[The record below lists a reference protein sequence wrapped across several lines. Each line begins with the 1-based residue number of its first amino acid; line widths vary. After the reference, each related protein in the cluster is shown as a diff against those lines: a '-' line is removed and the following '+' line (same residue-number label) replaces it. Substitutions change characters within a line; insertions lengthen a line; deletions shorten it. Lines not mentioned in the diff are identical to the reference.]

1 MRCFRSRSPT
11 SLDSMPAI
19 VDDDSRD
26 ESLLVELFL
35 DFASLFMLLES
46 MVHVNLKG

>member
-19 VDDDSRD
+19 LDDDSRK
-26 ESLLVELFL
+26 EGVLVELFL

-46 MVHVNLKG
+46 MMRVNLKG